1 MSANNGPKLPSYF
14 SYIFNGIYQWL
25 SDNQQTHYITV
36 DLRDPGVRGLEQFQ
50 ARKLDT
56 LTLNISLTAA
66 PNLHVGADALTFS
79 CRFNGKNAD
88 VYIPHG
94 ALLALY
100 GRETGEGMVFRASET
115 PWTKVMPVLSEASTA
130 GQSPSTETSSETATT
145 AEPPRPTGKP
155 SLRVVK

>member
-14 SYIFNGIYQWL
+14 SYVFNGIYQWL

-66 PNLHVGADALTFS
+66 PNLHVGTDALTFS

-88 VYIPHG
+88 VFIPFT

-100 GRETGEGMVFRASET
+100 GRESGEGMPFRVAEPQAT
-115 PWTKVMPVLSEASTA
+115 RVMPVLSEAATSNQPQSDDVKPQPTA
-130 GQSPSTETSSETATT
+130 P
-145 AEPPRPTGKP
+145 EPPRPTGKP